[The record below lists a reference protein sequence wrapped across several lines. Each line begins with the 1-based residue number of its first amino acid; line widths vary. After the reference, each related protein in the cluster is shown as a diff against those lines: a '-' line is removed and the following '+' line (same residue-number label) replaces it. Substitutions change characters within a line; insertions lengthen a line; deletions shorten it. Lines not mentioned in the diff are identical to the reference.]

1 MCKKVYPSL
10 GIIQILAKLTYG
22 CFCFS
27 SIMEHPERFRSRG
40 LLGKS
45 RHGVNVHCPCSR
57 PSASLLVDGLELLQN
72 QKTSCADERI
82 SCHVSREHLLLQL
95 SPELRVGRTAS
106 GPRWRLT
113 PVNPH
118 LPLRTVVAACL
129 KRPRYSFLLM
139 FIHWRCLR
147 KWEMILREKRNEGGK
162 EEKHRLATP

>member
-1 MCKKVYPSL
+1 MPKSYSSETVLYYFLKMWPWTVLDNFAAIIGLKSLSNLWAFAMCKGVYPSL

-82 SCHVSREHLLLQL
+82 SCHVSRDHLLLQL
-95 SPELRVGRTAS
+95 SPELPT
-106 GPRWRLT
+106 RL
-113 PVNPH
+113 PAQSN
-118 LPLRTVVAACL
+118 
-129 KRPRYSFLLM
+129 
-139 FIHWRCLR
+139 
-147 KWEMILREKRNEGGK
+147 
-162 EEKHRLATP
+162 